1 MERKRIVITG
11 GPGTGKTT
19 IINSLIESGYSCMEE
34 VSRQITLE
42 AQKNGIEQLFV
53 SDHIGFSV
61 QLANGRAEHF
71 YKADEMN
78 DALVFFDRGIPDVPA
93 YLNFSKSTIPDSIA
107 KLSKNLR
114 YDMVFI
120 VNPWK
125 EIYTSDNERYE
136 SFELALKIH
145 QHLVDTYTS
154 LNYSLIEIPFG
165 DVTSRVNFIISCLKQ
180 ENLLPSQS

>member
-1 MERKRIVITG
+1 MESKRIVITG

-53 SDHIGFSV
+53 SDPIGFSV
-61 QLANGRAEHF
+61 QLAKGRAEHF
-71 YKADEMN
+71 YQADEVD
-78 DALVFFDRGIPDVPA
+78 DAIVFFDRGIPDVSA
-93 YLNFSKSTIPDSIA
+93 YLNFSKSIIPDSILN
-107 KLSKNLR
+107 LSKNLR

-154 LNYSLIEIPFG
+154 LDYSLIEIPFG

-180 ENLLPSQS
+180 ENILSSQS